1 LIFTSAGSVGAVV
14 AVTVI
19 EVELDVVL
27 EDAVVTE
34 AGNAGCTTDVP
45 DVNRGTLVVEETIE
59 VAAIVVADVVVAA
72 MVGVDAPA

>member
-1 LIFTSAGSVGAVV
+1 MV

-34 AGNAGCTTDVP
+34 AGNSGCTTDVP
-45 DVNRGTLVVEETIE
+45 DVRDTPAVEVAIE
-59 VAAIVVADVVVAA
+59 VDDVVVADVVVVA
-72 MVGVDAPA
+72 MVGDDAPA